1 MKDSEYNFNNNNNAQ
16 ILEYIKALRNL
27 ENELQK
33 KEYEIST
40 INNSYQNLKKLN
52 INLSQECQNLNEK
65 NISLTN
71 EKKELD
77 KKYEKEIE
85 NLNSNF
91 KKKELEYQLKLSNFS
106 SFNENIFKNKIE
118 TNIINQY
125 EEKVL
130 SKDSEI
136 LEQNKL
142 IDKLTQD
149 NELLKEHFQSEKEG
163 LLQDIN
169 TLKNLHKTE
178 TSDLLQRIQILKN
191 NSSLSIDDTQFSRIK
206 NELEYSK
213 HQINILTNENFRLKK
228 DNERLIK
235 EKNQLNNNNIILEG
249 KIKLDEKKNE
259 TEIKRLNNI
268 LDNLKIENNNLSN
281 TNKTKDDENK
291 LLYSDKIN
299 LSNKLTNKEL
309 ECQELQTEIK
319 VLNDLLKSNQEE
331 LESNL
336 IQTYKNKKES
346 LLKERINEEN
356 YKKEIDNLNFKLKQN
371 IKYDN
376 IEEVFNDKENEIIKL
391 KKRIFELENKNEI
404 LKKKYN
410 DIAKKKNSYKTKCK
424 ETNEKIEKMIK
435 KLNPEQEKEFKNIFD
450 IDNKNNNNISE
461 FSESGAI

>member
-1 MKDSEYNFNNNNNAQ
+1 M
-16 ILEYIKALRNL
+16 
-27 ENELQK
+27 
-33 KEYEIST
+33 
-40 INNSYQNLKKLN
+40 
-52 INLSQECQNLNEK
+52 
-65 NISLTN
+65 
-71 EKKELD
+71 
-77 KKYEKEIE
+77 
-85 NLNSNF
+85 NSNF

-235 EKNQLNNNNIILEG
+235 EKNQLKNNNIILEG

>member
-71 EKKELD
+71 EKTELE

-235 EKNQLNNNNIILEG
+235 EKNQLKNNNIILEG

-268 LDNLKIENNNLSN
+268 LDNLKIENNNL
-281 TNKTKDDENK
+281 
-291 LLYSDKIN
+291 
-299 LSNKLTNKEL
+299 
-309 ECQELQTEIK
+309 
-319 VLNDLLKSNQEE
+319 
-331 LESNL
+331 
-336 IQTYKNKKES
+336 
-346 LLKERINEEN
+346 
-356 YKKEIDNLNFKLKQN
+356 
-371 IKYDN
+371 
-376 IEEVFNDKENEIIKL
+376 
-391 KKRIFELENKNEI
+391 
-404 LKKKYN
+404 
-410 DIAKKKNSYKTKCK
+410 
-424 ETNEKIEKMIK
+424 
-435 KLNPEQEKEFKNIFD
+435 
-450 IDNKNNNNISE
+450 
-461 FSESGAI
+461 

>member
-1 MKDSEYNFNNNNNAQ
+1 M
-16 ILEYIKALRNL
+16 
-27 ENELQK
+27 
-33 KEYEIST
+33 
-40 INNSYQNLKKLN
+40 
-52 INLSQECQNLNEK
+52 
-65 NISLTN
+65 
-71 EKKELD
+71 
-77 KKYEKEIE
+77 
-85 NLNSNF
+85 NSNF

-125 EEKVL
+125 EEKIL

-169 TLKNLHKTE
+169 TLKNLHRTE

-213 HQINILTNENFRLKK
+213 NQINILTNENFRLKK

-235 EKNQLNNNNIILEG
+235 EKNQLKNNNIILEG
-249 KIKLDEKKNE
+249 KVKLDEKKNE

-309 ECQELQTEIK
+309 ECQELQTEIN
-319 VLNDLLKSNQEE
+319 VL
-331 LESNL
+331 
-336 IQTYKNKKES
+336 Y
-346 LLKERINEEN
+346 
-356 YKKEIDNLNFKLKQN
+356 
-371 IKYDN
+371 
-376 IEEVFNDKENEIIKL
+376 
-391 KKRIFELENKNEI
+391 
-404 LKKKYN
+404 
-410 DIAKKKNSYKTKCK
+410 
-424 ETNEKIEKMIK
+424 
-435 KLNPEQEKEFKNIFD
+435 
-450 IDNKNNNNISE
+450 
-461 FSESGAI
+461 

>member
-71 EKKELD
+71 EKTELE

-125 EEKVL
+125 EEKIL

-235 EKNQLNNNNIILEG
+235 EKNQLKNNNIILEG
-249 KIKLDEKKNE
+249 KVKLDEKKNE

-309 ECQELQTEIK
+309 ECQELQTEIN

-376 IEEVFNDKENEIIKL
+376 IEEVFNDKEKEIIKL

>member
-1 MKDSEYNFNNNNNAQ
+1 MKDSEYNFNNNNTQ

-71 EKKELD
+71 EKTELE

-125 EEKVL
+125 EEKIL

-149 NELLKEHFQSEKEG
+149 NELLKEQFQFEKEG

-169 TLKNLHKTE
+169 TLKNIHKTE
-178 TSDLLQRIQILKN
+178 TSDLLQRIHILKN
-191 NSSLSIDDTQFSRIK
+191 NSSPSLDIAQFSRIK

-213 HQINILTNENFRLKK
+213 NQINILTNEKFRLKK

-235 EKNQLNNNNIILEG
+235 EKNQLKNNNIILEG

-268 LDNLKIENNNLSN
+268 LDNLKIENNNLIS
-281 TNKTKDDENK
+281 TNKNKDDENK

-309 ECQELQTEIK
+309 ECQELQTEIN

-331 LESNL
+331 LEKNL

-346 LLKERINEEN
+346 ILKERINEEN

-376 IEEVFNDKENEIIKL
+376 IEEVFNDKEKNILKL
-391 KKRIFELENKNEI
+391 KKKIFELENKNEI

-450 IDNKNNNNISE
+450 LDNKNNNISE